1 MKPVVLAIAL
11 FLAHSTLLGQLKPS
25 EYLKRMEAEK
35 LADPAGEKKVRD
47 LLKAMTLEEKV
58 GQMTQLTH
66 TVWVDEGVPFLAN
79 GDPGQVFSLDTNKFI
94 PLVRDLHIGS
104 FLNGIAVPP
113 QKWYDYITTLQR
125 ITLRYNRHGIPM
137 IYGMDHMH
145 GVNYIE
151 GGTIFPHNINLASTF
166 DPRFA
171 YRMGQVTSTESAD
184 LGHHWIFAPVY
195 DIGRNPRFPRFYETL
210 GEDPFLAGMM
220 GAAIAK
226 GIQENKEALPFKQ
239 AATAKHY
246 LGYSDPKS
254 GWDRSPAEISDQTLY
269 EFHVPSFA
277 AGIQAGVKT
286 VMINSGEIN
295 GIPVHASYRLL
306 TTLLRDELGFKGVT
320 VTDWQDIMRLHDTHK
335 TADSQK
341 EAVYQGIMAGVDM
354 SMTPYTTDFH
364 RHLVEL
370 VKEGR
375 IPMAR
380 IDLSVARILRL
391 KVDLGLF
398 ENPYPRND
406 RFDRVGAPA
415 HRQSALETARESLVL
430 LKNEGVL
437 PLEPGKV
444 NKIVVTGPYANM
456 KRNLAGGWSLRWI
469 PTDDRLFPA
478 DMPTV
483 WTALQQVYGKKA
495 VMAREENLSD
505 AAQGAD
511 AIIVVAG
518 ELPYSEGSGNVYD
531 LTLDESQLRLI
542 RAAQATGKPV
552 VVVMVAGRPR
562 VVREVYPATRAFLW
576 AGLPGFE
583 GATAI
588 AEVISGAVNPSGKLS
603 FSYPNYPG
611 MYYTYDHKYHDLDI
625 FRNFTD
631 NKTMM
636 AFFGDGLSYTTFR
649 YDELKISATEF
660 SGNQS
665 LKVSVKVTNTG
676 SRAGK
681 EAVLWYLTDEY
692 ASVTRPVKQLKHFE
706 KQELAPGQSRVFE
719 FEITPQHLS
728 FPVADGSRKLEDGYF
743 RVSVGGQEARFQYR
757 K

>member
-1 MKPVVLAIAL
+1 
-11 FLAHSTLLGQLKPS
+11 
-25 EYLKRMEAEK
+25 
-35 LADPAGEKKVRD
+35 
-47 LLKAMTLEEKV
+47 
-58 GQMTQLTH
+58 
-66 TVWVDEGVPFLAN
+66 
-79 GDPGQVFSLDTNKFI
+79 
-94 PLVRDLHIGS
+94 
-104 FLNGIAVPP
+104 
-113 QKWYDYITTLQR
+113 
-125 ITLRYNRHGIPM
+125 
-137 IYGMDHMH
+137 
-145 GVNYIE
+145 
-151 GGTIFPHNINLASTF
+151 
-166 DPRFA
+166 
-171 YRMGQVTSTESAD
+171 
-184 LGHHWIFAPVY
+184 
-195 DIGRNPRFPRFYETL
+195 
-210 GEDPFLAGMM
+210 
-220 GAAIAK
+220 
-226 GIQENKEALPFKQ
+226 
-239 AATAKHY
+239 
-246 LGYSDPKS
+246 
-254 GWDRSPAEISDQTLY
+254 
-269 EFHVPSFA
+269 
-277 AGIQAGVKT
+277 
-286 VMINSGEIN
+286 
-295 GIPVHASYRLL
+295 
-306 TTLLRDELGFKGVT
+306 
-320 VTDWQDIMRLHDTHK
+320 
-335 TADSQK
+335 
-341 EAVYQGIMAGVDM
+341 
-354 SMTPYTTDFH
+354 
-364 RHLVEL
+364 
-370 VKEGR
+370 
-375 IPMAR
+375 
-380 IDLSVARILRL
+380 
-391 KVDLGLF
+391 
-398 ENPYPRND
+398 
-406 RFDRVGAPA
+406 
-415 HRQSALETARESLVL
+415 
-430 LKNEGVL
+430 
-437 PLEPGKV
+437 
-444 NKIVVTGPYANM
+444 
-456 KRNLAGGWSLRWI
+456 
-469 PTDDRLFPA
+469 
-478 DMPTV
+478 
-483 WTALQQVYGKKA
+483 
-495 VMAREENLSD
+495 
-505 AAQGAD
+505 
-511 AIIVVAG
+511 VAG